1 MAATVGHAYL
11 KLMPSVE
18 GLLEDLRNKIR
29 QAQDQSPT
37 LIVPARV
44 DIAEIHNA
52 LREAQDS
59 APPITVGTKVSAAQ
73 LRRSVAEA
81 AKENGG
87 LEVPLT
93 VEADTLKAK
102 EDIERTRREEDGK
115 SVRLDVTV
123 AGGLAAA
130 VRALSEVSG
139 AADRTGISF
148 ATMTLSVGASV
159 LRYGAMVAAVGQA
172 IQVLG
177 GLGAA
182 AGTASGALLLV
193 PAAGLAAASAV
204 VTLKVGLQG
213 FADAVTESDPTKLAA
228 DLAALAPA
236 ARSTVVAVRELQPAF
251 VGLRLDVQQTLFR
264 GLSTEVAS
272 LGRQYVPVLRSG
284 LDGVAGSLNTTATGL
299 AGFLASARTS
309 GDLST
314 VFTNTAAAVRILGGA
329 VVPIG
334 TALRDVA
341 AVGATFL
348 PQLAQL
354 ATNLATRFGA
364 FVDQARQSG
373 QLSTWIGNALGVIG
387 QLIDLVRNLAGI
399 LGSVFSA
406 LQQAGTTSLG
416 VLVSLTGNVR
426 AFLDSAAGNTAL
438 LQIFG
443 GLNAAAA
450 GLGPV
455 LDALGRTVVTT
466 IAPAISALGPQI
478 RDALTLAANGFA
490 PLGGILAAVA
500 PLLGTAAQA
509 TASVLVPALS
519 AVQPVVAALVP
530 PLQAVAELLGAT
542 LANAIAGSL
551 GPGLLALAQAAAP
564 LIGQFGTI
572 LVNALSLAAQW
583 FGQLAG
589 QVAGLL
595 PAFGGALLSVLSSA
609 LQAFSALGGAVGT
622 VLLATLQALQPTLPV
637 ITTAVGQLAG
647 VIGGALAAATPTLVQ
662 VGQQLAAAAGV
673 ILSGL
678 LPLVPQLADA
688 LLGLVT
694 ATLGLL
700 PPLLQLVS
708 ALLPGAVQLVA
719 ALAPVVVQAAGV
731 LTALV
736 QAATPFVAVLADELS
751 PTLEA
756 LGRIVADVFSAMSAI
771 ISGALEIIKGVIH
784 LFLALVTGD
793 WSGAWRALGEIVH
806 GIVSQLT
813 GVISAGLDIVLNII
827 KGLGPLI
834 LNAASGF
841 LGVLVQPGRDIIN
854 GLVKGIEAGFQWVKD
869 KLKQL
874 TDWIAQWKGPP
885 ARDAI
890 LLQANGRLIM
900 RGLVDGFDRGLPEVR
915 DYLQDL
921 TATIPVDVTTGQR
934 GRPAVTST
942 PSATTGFGTSST
954 VDGSGAIAGA
964 VTAGVLAALD
974 GARMRVDGA
983 GVARLVNDVNARNA
997 RR

>member
-1 MAATVGHAYL
+1 MATVGHGYF
-11 KLMPSVE
+11 KLLPTVE
-18 GLLEDLRNKIR
+18 GLLEDLLKKVRE
-29 QAQDQSPT
+29 AQDKAPT
-37 LIVPARV
+37 LIIPAGV
-44 DIAEIHNA
+44 DIAEIHQK

-73 LRRSVAEA
+73 LRRSIAEA
-81 AKENGG
+81 AKEDDG
-87 LEVPLT
+87 LKVTLQA
-93 VEADTLKAK
+93 EADTLKAK
-102 EDIERTRREEDGK
+102 EDIERVRREEDGK
-115 SVRLDVTV
+115 TVRLDVKV

-204 VTLKVGLQG
+204 VTLKLGLQG

-228 DLAALAPA
+228 ELAALAPA

-251 VGLRLDVQQTLFR
+251 TDLRLDVQQTLFR
-264 GLSTEVAS
+264 GLSTEVTA
-272 LGRQYVPVLRSG
+272 LGRQYMPVLRSG
-284 LDGVAGSLNTTATGL
+284 LDGIAGSLNTSATGL

-309 GDLST
+309 GDVST
-314 VFTNTAAAVRILGGA
+314 VFTNTAAAVRVLGGA
-329 VVPIG
+329 LVPIG

-348 PQLAQL
+348 PQLAQQ
-354 ATNLATRFGA
+354 ATDLATRFGA
-364 FVDQARQSG
+364 FVDRARESG
-373 QLSTWIGNALGVIG
+373 QLSTWISNALGVLG
-387 QLIDLVRNLAGI
+387 QLVALVRNLGGI
-399 LGSVFSA
+399 VGSVFSA
-406 LQQAGTTSLG
+406 LEQAGTTSLG
-416 VLVSLTGNVR
+416 VLVSLTGNLNT
-426 AFLDSAAGNTAL
+426 FLHSAAGNTAL

-443 GLNAAAA
+443 GLSSAAAA
-450 GLGPV
+450 LGPLLDGLGR
-455 LDALGRTVVTT
+455 AVVTSV
-466 IAPAISALGPQI
+466 APAISALGPQI

-509 TASVLVPALS
+509 TASILVPALS

-530 PLQAVAELLGAT
+530 PLQSVAELLGST

-551 GPGLLALAQAAAP
+551 GPGLLALAKAAAP
-564 LIGQFGTI
+564 LIGQFGTV
-572 LVNALSLAAQW
+572 LVNALSIAAQW
-583 FGQLAG
+583 FGQLAIMG
-589 QVAGLL
+589 AGLV
-595 PAFGGALLSVLSSA
+595 PVFGGALLSVLSSV
-609 LQAFSALGGAVGT
+609 LQAFSSLSGAVGT
-622 VLLATLQALQPTLPV
+622 VLLATLQALTPILPV
-637 ITTAVGQLAG
+637 ITTAVGQLAA
-647 VIGGALAAATPTLVQ
+647 VIGTALAAATPTLIQ

-678 LPLVPQLADA
+678 LPVVPPLADA
-688 LLGLVT
+688 LLGLVN
-694 ATLGLL
+694 AALGLL

-708 ALLPGAVQLVA
+708 ALLPGAVALVA
-719 ALAPVVVQAAGV
+719 ALVPVVVQAAGV
-731 LTALV
+731 LAAIV
-736 QAATPFVAVLADELS
+736 QAATPLVVLLANELS
-751 PTLEA
+751 PQIQAFGL
-756 LGRIVADVFSAMSAI
+756 IVSDVFAAVAAVVA
-771 ISGALEIIKGVIH
+771 GALEVVKGVIH
-784 LFLALVTGD
+784 LALAVLTGD

-806 GIVSQLT
+806 GVVGALA
-813 GVISAGLDIVLNII
+813 GVVNAGLDIVLNII
-827 KGLGPLI
+827 RGLANAVLS
-834 LNAASGF
+834 AASG
-841 LGVLVQPGRDIIN
+841 LPGTLVQSGRDLIN

-869 KLKQL
+869 KLGEL
-874 TDWIAQWKGPP
+874 TNWISQWKGPP

-890 LLQANGRLIM
+890 LLQANGKLIM
-900 RGLVDGFDRGLPEVR
+900 RGLVTGFDDAAPEVR

-921 TATIPVDVTTGQR
+921 TATLPLDVTTGPI
-934 GRPAVTST
+934 GRPAVRPIGSG
-942 PSATTGFGTSST
+942 TTVLGTAST
-954 VDGSGAIAGA
+954 VDPGGALAGA

-974 GARMRVDGA
+974 GARLRVDGA